1 MKTLIF
7 NTTTNGF
14 LGDGGPNAAP
24 HMVGVAAVLEDDERH
39 ELDRFSSIVKLP
51 KGTAMIP
58 GATKFH
64 GITTAMSMEGR
75 SLYEAMEAFIA
86 IASDCD
92 RIVAFNLDFHLGV
105 ILESARK
112 CKLPMPPNEPEWFDA
127 MKKAVGIC
135 RIPDRSG
142 NFKFPKLGEAYSYFV
157 HEPLGIDLDQGPLDV
172 LDQHLRAIQRV
183 YHGIQDHKPADHRA
197 AMAARDIIP

>member
-14 LGDGGPNAAP
+14 LGDAGPSSAP
-24 HMVGVAAVLEDDERH
+24 ALVGIACLLEDDDRH
-39 ELDRFSSIVKLP
+39 ELDRYSSIVKLP

-58 GATKFH
+58 AAAKFH
-64 GITTAMSMEGR
+64 GITTAISAEGR
-75 SLYEAMEAFIA
+75 SLYEAMEGFVAVA
-86 IASDCD
+86 GQAD
-92 RIVAFNLDFHLGV
+92 RIVAFNLDFHLAV
-105 ILESARK
+105 IVESVRKTKLILEG
-112 CKLPMPPNEPEWFDA
+112 NPEWFDP
-127 MKKAVGIC
+127 MRQAVSIC
-135 RIPDRSG
+135 RIPDRTG
-142 NFKFPKLGEAYSYFV
+142 NYKFPKLGEAYSYFV